1 MAAFELRTAEN
12 VKSEAEL
19 LKKKERKK
27 ENDQEKE
34 ERSGKVN
41 EWFFVFF
48 NHAPITLKHH
58 NAMHSTFE

>member
-1 MAAFELRTAEN
+1 M
-12 VKSEAEL
+12 KSEAEL

>member
-41 EWFFVFF
+41 ECFFFF
-48 NHAPITLKHH
+48 FKSCTD
-58 NAMHSTFE
+58 NAETSQCYAFYF

>member
-1 MAAFELRTAEN
+1 M
-12 VKSEAEL
+12 KSEAEL
-19 LKKKERKK
+19 LKKKKERKK

-41 EWFFVFF
+41 ECLFVFL

>member
-41 EWFFVFF
+41 ECFFFF
-48 NHAPITLKHH
+48 
-58 NAMHSTFE
+58 